1 MKFCTSAPS
10 SLRRSGPTG
19 RRQLSFTTISSK
31 TTFRSQ
37 RPPRHHYDD
46 PAPPDAQVPLRCPGR
61 AQTLPFAFSVG
72 RRCAACC
79 DSATG
84 PAPRR
89 HQKACALYPSLPPR
103 QPHLN
108 VHENSLSK
116 NRTPLLSFAPPCST
130 YNDPVKFRTSAPSS
144 LRRSGPTGR
153 RQLSFTTISSKTT
166 FRSQRPPRHHYDDPA
181 PPDAQVPLRCPG
193 RAQTLPFA
201 FSVGRRCA
209 ACCDSAT
216 GPAPRRHQKAC

>member
-1 MKFCTSAPS
+1 MSRVWSRGDGEAVEPTVGLTTRTALNETVVKFGKPPAGCLPTARHERNVALFVWWRCAACCDLVVLGSPQVPIYPSLPQKHFKVTKLHWVRVRTTAVICATLQPYNDPVKFCTSAPS

-79 DSATG
+79 NST
-84 PAPRR
+84 
-89 HQKACALYPSLPPR
+89 SLFDKKLKM
-103 QPHLN
+103 QL
-108 VHENSLSK
+108 VSK
-116 NRTPLLSFAPPCST
+116 N
-130 YNDPVKFRTSAPSS
+130 
-144 LRRSGPTGR
+144 
-153 RQLSFTTISSKTT
+153 
-166 FRSQRPPRHHYDDPA
+166 
-181 PPDAQVPLRCPG
+181 
-193 RAQTLPFA
+193 
-201 FSVGRRCA
+201 
-209 ACCDSAT
+209 
-216 GPAPRRHQKAC
+216 